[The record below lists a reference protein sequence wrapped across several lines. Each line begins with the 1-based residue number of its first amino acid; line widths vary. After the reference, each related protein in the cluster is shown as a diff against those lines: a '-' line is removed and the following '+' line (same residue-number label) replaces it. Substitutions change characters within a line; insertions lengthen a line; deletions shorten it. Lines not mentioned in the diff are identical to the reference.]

1 MLFGLLLP
9 VVPGGA
15 ESLCVLVY
23 IVSALAMAV
32 PVFRFQFWWVYISF
46 LVLEAM
52 VGMFNSCGATLRS
65 KYYPDSL
72 QSTIMT
78 VFRLPLNLLVCV
90 GTLLT
95 NRAGTSVG
103 ALQTVLIVLAG
114 MHIVAAALQ
123 VALSGLVVS
132 TSTSSTSIS
141 ATTATSISA
150 SNVIDAEPDTVV
162 VTLKRSPA
170 KRKSTSSSTTT
181 VTTTVVVSTT
191 TNSSSKSSKVV
202 SGKAATAKTSKTT
215 STATKAAPERPRSS
229 SRSRSSNNTPARVT
243 RSRAATPSKRK

>member
-1 MLFGLLLP
+1 MIYNIIFLVFMWVPSLAHFKREIGTLPTGLVFATFMLAMSIGGMLFGLLLP

-95 NRAGTSVG
+95 NRAGTSIG
-103 ALQTVLIVLAG
+103 ALQTVLMVLAG

-123 VALSGLVVS
+123 IALSV
-132 TSTSSTSIS
+132 
-141 ATTATSISA
+141 
-150 SNVIDAEPDTVV
+150 
-162 VTLKRSPA
+162 K
-170 KRKSTSSSTTT
+170 
-181 VTTTVVVSTT
+181 
-191 TNSSSKSSKVV
+191 
-202 SGKAATAKTSKTT
+202 
-215 STATKAAPERPRSS
+215 
-229 SRSRSSNNTPARVT
+229 
-243 RSRAATPSKRK
+243 